1 MFRFILAALVL
12 VPFAAS
18 AQKTEEEKNL
28 YALGYILGKKLEDD
42 SAFASVGDGAAGYP
56 NYRSCAVLA
65 LPFCGQSPE
74 RCGRA

>member
-28 YALGYILGKKLEDD
+28 YALGYILGQRIHQLEL
-42 SAFASVGDGAAGYP
+42 SKAQQKSVDQGYNDGKTGAKAKVDPGD
-56 NYRSCAVLA
+56 R
-65 LPFCGQSPE
+65 Q
-74 RCGRA
+74 